1 MIDQRAL
8 EAAANAYIESILG
21 VPVAG
26 IGPHRSEVIVKAM
39 RSAIEAYEAVKPR
52 SHDQA
57 GLNAMGKVLDPVAFM
72 DGVHPDAS
80 ASRQAQARLLASKA
94 LKAYQEA
101 ASTPQAAED
110 DK

>member
-8 EAAANAYIESILG
+8 EAAGKAFMDRLG
-21 VPVAG
+21 YVGVQPVDEEKDA
-26 IGPHRSEVIVKAM
+26 IKD
-39 RSAIEAYEAVKPR
+39 AIEAYEAAKPR

-94 LKAYQEA
+94 LKAYQET
-101 ASTPQAAED
+101 ASTPPAAED